1 MNIKIEN
8 LEQKA
13 IEPIRFDLTERLDSF
28 NKIFKTSLQPEN
40 SIFGITETLKDTGIL
55 ERLSRKADGTAVKE
69 YYREGKIF
77 QSRESLKGKV
87 ITTLY
92 DDNGTAYLRE
102 TVTKDSAGMLRNGV
116 AQLRANIEIKK
127 GNFTARTDSLGR
139 PVSNKIT
146 DIKLSSERQNLSN
159 KLKTSGYR
167 AGDQR
172 GHIIADILGG
182 PASKENV
189 VPQTSEANMS
199 KMKQVENIVKEHVQ
213 NGDKVEYEVKTN
225 YIGNDPD
232 ARPTSF
238 EPKIKVN
245 GQELELSPELKKIY
259 NNDFSET
266 GKAGKFVN
274 NAKELIT
281 ENAVKAIPHHKAGM
295 EMGIEA
301 AKITMAVSTVQN
313 TVDFV
318 QGEITAEEL
327 VTNIAKDT
335 GTAAA
340 VGYGTGFISSVV
352 STTMQQSS
360 HQLIQSVGRSSIP
373 AAVVSFGVQSY
384 DSVVDFAKGDITGQ
398 ELAYDLGENASSVAG
413 GVIGGAMAGAAL
425 GSIVP
430 GAGTAVGFGVGLV
443 GSMVG
448 CAVASE
454 AYATAVE
461 AGNKGAQVLL
471 DKASDFAADAYEIA
485 KIEVPES
492 AESIRSALND
502 FASKNS
508 LPFSI

>member
-1 MNIKIEN
+1 
-8 LEQKA
+8 
-13 IEPIRFDLTERLDSF
+13 
-28 NKIFKTSLQPEN
+28 
-40 SIFGITETLKDTGIL
+40 
-55 ERLSRKADGTAVKE
+55 
-69 YYREGKIF
+69 
-77 QSRESLKGKV
+77 
-87 ITTLY
+87 
-92 DDNGTAYLRE
+92 
-102 TVTKDSAGMLRNGV
+102 
-116 AQLRANIEIKK
+116 
-127 GNFTARTDSLGR
+127 
-139 PVSNKIT
+139 
-146 DIKLSSERQNLSN
+146 
-159 KLKTSGYR
+159 
-167 AGDQR
+167 
-172 GHIIADILGG
+172 
-182 PASKENV
+182 
-189 VPQTSEANMS
+189 MS